1 MRRLVL
7 WSGIDAWRAE
17 VAGVELGRDSMA
29 AAGTQLGADPVTYR
43 LDYELRT
50 GPAFVTD
57 VLDVAVTGEGWT
69 RRLRLARDDD
79 GSWTWDTEEHGEA
92 PLPPPGGD
100 AEEVKGALDCDL
112 ALSPLTNLMPIR
124 RHLLHER
131 PGHADFL
138 MAWVSVPD
146 LGLHPSEQ
154 RYEHVRRDAG
164 GSVVRFV
171 GRDPDFV
178 AELVLD
184 RDGFVELYPELA
196 RRVRTD

>member
-1 MRRLVL
+1 MPRLVL
-7 WSGIDAWRAE
+7 WDGLDGWRAE
-17 VAGVELGRDSMA
+17 VASVELGPDSLVA
-29 AAGTQLGADPVTYR
+29 TGTQLGTDPVVYR

-50 GPAFVTD
+50 GHAFVTE
-57 VLDVAVTGEGWT
+57 VLDLAVTGEGWR
-69 RRLRLARDDD
+69 RRLRLARASD
-79 GSWTWDTEEHGEA
+79 GAWTCETDEEGEA

-100 AEEVKGALDCDL
+100 AGNVHGALDCDL
-112 ALSPLTNLMPIR
+112 ALSPLTNLMPVR
-124 RHLLHER
+124 RHGLHER
-131 PGHADFL
+131 PGRADLL

-154 RYEHVRRDAG
+154 RYEHVRREAD

-184 RDGFVELYPELA
+184 GDGIVAVYPQLA
-196 RRVRTD
+196 RRVGAG